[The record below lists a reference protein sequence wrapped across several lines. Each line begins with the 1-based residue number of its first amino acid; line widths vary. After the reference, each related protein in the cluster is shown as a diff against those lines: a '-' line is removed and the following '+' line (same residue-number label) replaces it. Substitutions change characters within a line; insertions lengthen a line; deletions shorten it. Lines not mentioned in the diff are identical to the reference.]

1 MFEEEQEQDREIVH
15 QILCEV
21 LGENYMNEPYDDD
34 DDSSRKSSVDIQALI
49 EEQNISSN
57 SLLSGREVKAGC
69 LENNKN
75 GFEYGQV
82 ENILR
87 VIDKNEKNK
96 QSNQDLAWESEQD
109 DDNSSQALDNSQIIK
124 EQANDDMLDEVGRQ
138 ELNDLIISAQDIQK
152 ADRKFPQIFTQIQEQ
167 NFVQGDNINFYL
179 HNLVYKFSQ
188 KHSQFLFTC
197 FQIYQENNCLER
209 LCLGCQDGSF
219 VVLDANPNSGQENYT
234 FFKLNQQVHGAI
246 SCIDVSYNGNF
257 IATGFADGTLGY
269 WDISKKQCVKVI
281 SNLFDSTILQVKFL
295 NAEQLIASDNSG
307 NIVITKIK
315 KNLFAYNNENKVLI
329 QNSSSPFYQ
338 IKLRRTIFNQQG
350 QQKACLLAALVS
362 IEFILIVMVEPY
374 VVNITRIENEQN
386 NKMIYF
392 SWTPIIQNTPPQ
404 FAISCDTLIKVY
416 QIDSIKEDASQKI
429 IKKISFQSYF
439 YSEKEILF
447 MEFLNENLIF
457 YLDPNNLISIVAVN
471 KFRSSDTFQIIP
483 QNTIVENRYIL
494 KHDEIKEAVVY
505 RDLLKSEVYYHMFV
519 KTNNELIRSCYANS
533 VHVYNQ
539 TIYILDSRNI
549 VNAQLQFWESY
560 INKLIEKSDW
570 IQALFKLIQIF
581 EGKDLLYSHLSSQ
594 KLERQKQIQHF
605 VESISRRYI
614 EEVASIL
621 SEQNSE
627 ELWIMRIST
636 LTEFLLHLEFYDFIF
651 EDLMIMFENIRA
663 DQYFIKILEP
673 FILRGQIKAVPALAF
688 RKILNYFYSEA
699 KDKIHLVKKLI
710 VNLDLDKIDIDNMIR
725 ICNEKKLFS
734 MLAYLYPKN
743 NLDFRTPALVCY
755 ANYLQGQKLDTKTAY
770 FCLWYLR
777 YTLQGYMFPND
788 FLDFKS
794 QTAAVIQLVQWIFV
808 KETLEELIKIDCFF
822 MFEIILLF
830 FEKPCSTIIEQ
841 NNNEL
846 YKLLEIDNKIKTR
859 KQINEK
865 EIDLL
870 DTTPP
875 VHSLMIQL
883 VQECIKQNNVDE
895 IQCFHHLILEVSY
908 RDFEVSHTMA
918 IECAQFFFE
927 SPDSSFYRNK
937 KNMSIDYKS
946 ERLIKLLSTYESQ
959 INTKGKI
966 QKLVQKARYSPFI
979 EVCAFLCF
987 INQEYQECIDLY
999 LLSPKKHINMKIFP
1013 FLETLFEGLNKNK
1026 DNEKIKVLL
1035 QYIFTSKLK
1044 DLVRLDSE
1052 KTKEFIEKFTTAGE
1066 ADQAIEQL
1074 SQFPELQ
1081 FKLLDKIIQSK
1092 RNRQQDIPEH
1102 LLVLQLELVAK
1113 LNPARVLFELKS
1125 FDYPLDE
1132 SLKISLK
1139 YGILD
1144 ATAYLYERSGDI
1156 TKSINLYF
1164 EVFKG
1169 KLSQLITY
1177 PDINE
1182 NKLTHLTQFIKP
1194 CLEICISHNKKG
1206 DKESEENWFLV
1217 VDNVI
1222 NIQKKTVAEF
1232 QFDKRIIIN
1241 FFSSV
1246 INEVVEKMVNFVKFN
1261 SFIENLLLILQI
1273 YTLKDMKSTFQR
1285 LLHDFSFEFSV
1296 LNSSISI
1303 LKLNCNNQQ
1312 QQILQFYSQGY
1323 SIQKQC
1329 CSCQEIIGPQDVYI
1343 LFNCKHTSHQK
1354 CSFNQTY
1361 CPVCVENPEFLWIQN
1376 IFKLKVYKGSSK
1388 EQILQQERVSTGKQE
1403 NPAIL
1408 KKKNIFNQLND
1419 LDQKKKELQEIQYK
1433 SIFEE
1438 VTDLY

>member
-1 MFEEEQEQDREIVH
+1 
-15 QILCEV
+15 
-21 LGENYMNEPYDDD
+21 MNEPYDDGEG
-34 DDSSRKSSVDIQALI
+34 SSRKSSVDIQALI
-49 EEQNISSN
+49 EEQSISSN
-57 SLLSGREVKAGC
+57 SLLSGRDAKAGC
-69 LENNKN
+69 CENNKN
-75 GFEYGQV
+75 GFEQEQV

-96 QSNQDLAWESEQD
+96 QNNQELAWESDKD
-109 DDNSSQALDNSQIIK
+109 DDNSSQALENSQIMK
-124 EQANDDMLDEVGRQ
+124 DQTNDDMLDEVGRQ
-138 ELNDLIISAQDIQK
+138 ELNDLIISAQEIQR
-152 ADRKFPQIFTQIQEQ
+152 ADRKYPQIFSQIQEQ

-179 HNLVYKFSQ
+179 HNLVFKFSQ
-188 KHSQFLFTC
+188 KHPQFLFTC

-209 LCLGCQDGSF
+209 LCLGGQDGSF

-246 SCIDVSYNGNF
+246 SCIDFSYNGNF
-257 IATGFADGTLGY
+257 IATGFVDGTLGY
-269 WDISKKQCVKVI
+269 WDLSKKQCVKVI

-307 NIVITKIK
+307 NITITKIK
-315 KNLFAYNNENKVLI
+315 KNLFAYNNENKILI
-329 QNSSSPFYQ
+329 QNSSLPFYQ
-338 IKLRRTIFNQQG
+338 IKLRRAIFNQQG
-350 QQKACLLAALVS
+350 QQKACLLAALVT

-374 VVNITRIENEQN
+374 VFNITRIENEQN

-416 QIDSIKEDASQKI
+416 QVDSIKSDASLKI
-429 IKKISFQSYF
+429 VKKISFQSYF

-457 YLDPNNLISIVAVN
+457 YLDPNNQMSIIAVN
-471 KFRSSDTFQIIP
+471 KFRSSDTFQVIP
-483 QNTIVENRYIL
+483 QNTLVENRYIL

-533 VHVYNQ
+533 VNVYNQ

-549 VNAQLQFWESY
+549 VNAQLQFWQSQ

-570 IQALFKLIQIF
+570 IQALYKLIQIF

-594 KLERQKQIQHF
+594 KLERQKQLQHF

-651 EDLMIMFENIRA
+651 EDLLIMFENIRA
-663 DQYFIKILEP
+663 DQYFNKILEP
-673 FILRGQIKAVPALAF
+673 FILRGQIKAVPSLAF

-710 VNLDLDKIDIDNMIR
+710 INLDLEKMDIDNMIR

-743 NLDFRTPALVCY
+743 NLDFKTPALVCY
-755 ANYLQGQKLDTKTAY
+755 ANYLQGQKVDTKIAY

-777 YTLQGYMFPND
+777 YTLQGYIFPND
-788 FLDFKS
+788 FLDFKQ
-794 QTAAVIQLVQWIFV
+794 QTAAVTQLVQWIFV
-808 KETLEELIKIDCFF
+808 KETLKELIKIDCFF

-830 FEKPCSTIIEQ
+830 FEKPCSSIIEQ

-846 YKLLEIDNKIKTR
+846 YKLLEIDNKIKTS

-870 DTTPP
+870 DITPP
-875 VHSLMIQL
+875 VHSLIIQL
-883 VQECIKQNNVDE
+883 IQECIQQNNVDE

-918 IECAQFFFE
+918 IECAKFFFE
-927 SPDSSFYRNK
+927 NPDSSFYRNK

-966 QKLVQKARYSPFI
+966 EKLVQKSRYSPFI

-999 LLSPKKHINMKIFP
+999 LLSPKKHINLKIFP

-1026 DNEKIKVLL
+1026 DNQKIKVLL

-1092 RNRQQDIPEH
+1092 RNKQQDIPEH

-1169 KLSQLITY
+1169 KLAQLISY
-1177 PDINE
+1177 PDVNE

-1241 FFSSV
+1241 FFSNV

-1273 YTLKDMKSTFQR
+1273 YTLKDMKQTFQR

-1403 NPAIL
+1403 NTAIL
-1408 KKKNIFNQLND
+1408 KKKNIFKHLNE

-1433 SIFEE
+1433 SIFEQ
-1438 VTDLY
+1438 VSDLY